1 MSQLDE
7 LIAQRDALQRQ
18 IDVLEAD
25 RRAALIARAH
35 DALKALGVSAADL
48 VPSRVGRKARSRA
61 PAPVRYR
68 DGIGNTWTGRGK
80 QPVWLRAALAQGRSL
95 GDFLVKA

>member
-25 RRAALIARAH
+25 RRATLIARAH
-35 DALKALGVSAADL
+35 AALKALGVSAADL
-48 VPSRVGRKARSRA
+48 VPSRVGRKVRSPA

-68 DGIGNTWTGRGK
+68 VGNGNTWTGRGK

>member
-25 RRAALIARAH
+25 RRATLIARAH
-35 DALKALGVSAADL
+35 AALKALGVSAVDL
-48 VPSRVGRKARSRA
+48 VPSRVGRKARSHA

-68 DGIGNTWTGRGK
+68 DGNGNTWTGRGK
-80 QPVWLRAALAQGRSL
+80 QPVWLRTALAQGRSL

>member
-48 VPSRVGRKARSRA
+48 VPSRVSRKARSRA
-61 PAPVRYR
+61 PAAVRYR
-68 DGIGNTWTGRGK
+68 DGGNTWTGRGK
-80 QPVWLRAALAQGRSL
+80 QPVWLRDRLAAGATL
-95 GDFLVKA
+95 GDFLVTAA